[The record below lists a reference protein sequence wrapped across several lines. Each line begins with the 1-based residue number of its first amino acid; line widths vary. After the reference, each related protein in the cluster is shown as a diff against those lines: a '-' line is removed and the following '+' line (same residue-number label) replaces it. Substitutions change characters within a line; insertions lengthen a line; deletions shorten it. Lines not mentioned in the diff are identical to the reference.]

1 MLSQK
6 QKPHCQKEKNKTMK
20 QTSKNLKK
28 TPMIAANGVKMPMV
42 GGKPNWLKVTYD
54 EPDNKKLKKLYVGWA
69 EVYDKNMVEWGYSYN
84 RYVVKLFPKMKVKK
98 NAKILD
104 AGGGSGWVGQSLFDI
119 GYRNLINIDY
129 SPEMLKEAKKKKIY
143 KKNICADLKKPIKMR
158 TNSIDAIMS
167 VGFLARGHLGTECL
181 DEFYR
186 ILKPGGYHIC
196 SIGENVF
203 KKFGFDKKIKQLIDD
218 GIVTVDHKTRP
229 FTVLPNNK
237 ASAKSRMW
245 CIRKL

>member
-1 MLSQK
+1 MK
-6 QKPHCQKEKNKTMK
+6 RITKKINK
-20 QTSKNLKK
+20 SS
-28 TPMIAANGVKMPMV
+28 MIAANGVKMPMV
-42 GGKPNWLKVTYD
+42 GGKPNWLKVTYN

-69 EVYDKNMVEWGYSYN
+69 DVYDKNMVEWGYAYN

-98 NAKILD
+98 NAKLLD
-104 AGGGSGWVGQSLFDI
+104 AGGGSGWVGQSLYDI
-119 GYRNLINIDY
+119 GYKNLINMDY
-129 SPEMLKEAKKKKIY
+129 SASMLKEAKKKKIY
-143 KKNICADLKKPIKMR
+143 KKCIRANLKKPIKMK

-167 VGFLARGHLGTECL
+167 VGFLAKGHLGTECL

-186 ILKPGGYHIC
+186 ILKPGGHHIC

-203 KKFGFDKKIKQLIDD
+203 KKFGFDKKIKQLVND